1 MTVKNFTP
9 FICRLEQLDGC
20 QSFAGVKK
28 RQMMNPVD
36 IAFETKYNLKHEQ
49 EQIDEEPVYVHPH
62 ERSHSYNNVHMRS
75 YVPEAQRRG
84 ISVDDLCDDDDYDL

>member
-9 FICRLEQLDGC
+9 FICRLEQLDGS

-49 EQIDEEPVYVHPH
+49 ERIEEESVYVPDA
-62 ERSHSYNNVHMRS
+62 RALSYNEMQ
-75 YVPEAQRRG
+75 AQSH
-84 ISVDDLCDDDDYDL
+84 IAEV